1 MLTVQSHTDPTY
13 STPLMTI
20 TILRITDSIFM
31 WDIEYQGFTKS
42 QAESTLVAHIFA
54 EKAILA
60 ALAQA
65 TDAEFLAAEFV
76 RKPVRSLA
84 ARHTRSTSHSQRA
97 TATKQVEAE
106 IVLEVVHSVH
116 CLYTIQAPTASVN
129 TFRHLFSKIRCLI
142 TNHLQSVAT
151 KNPGLG
157 KPGLRNPHQIKPV
170 QQSPTYPSL
179 PCP

>member
-1 MLTVQSHTDPTY
+1 MSSLYQ
-13 STPLMTI
+13 
-20 TILRITDSIFM
+20 IFR
-31 WDIEYQGFTKS
+31 TS

-65 TDAEFLAAEFV
+65 TDAVFLAAEFV

-84 ARHTRSTSHSQRA
+84 ARHTRSTSNRQRA
-97 TATKQVEAE
+97 TATKEVEAE

-116 CLYTIQAPTASVN
+116 CLYTIQAPTAFVN
-129 TFRHLFSKIRCLI
+129 TFRHIFSKIRCLI
-142 TNHLQSVAT
+142 TKHLQIVAT

-157 KPGLRNPHQIKPV
+157 KPGFRNPHQLTPV
-170 QQSPTYPSL
+170 QQSPTCPSL